1 MVLGNHLISVRRTEE
16 KDLAGIQENAILGS
30 SCFKNQMARCKSQS
44 ILIIAALLS
53 IVTIL
58 SNNVNAQTQS
68 SPHNLSAASAKD
80 LFSAIAATV
89 GVAGGLAGLAKFF
102 SDRQEKETR
111 EWQKVSIYRVLSEN
125 ESKPIRFTQIRDS
138 HRAEGG
144 SVNVRRKDLEEKE
157 IRRALLEMKASGIVK
172 FYPDDSFKL
181 DIIEPKLDLAVE
193 FQRASIAIDKVIGE
207 APPFTYSLKEAASQI
222 AEIVGENKKRMIATL
237 LQSVKA
243 GYFVLNDSGK
253 IASIADAFDQPQ

>member
-1 MVLGNHLISVRRTEE
+1 MWIAAPIATVHDEHICHELTAVARINLATRRWLSDRNRSAAVVLGNHLISVRRTEE

-157 IRRALLEMKASGIVK
+157 IRRALLG
-172 FYPDDSFKL
+172 KL
-181 DIIEPKLDLAVE
+181 W
-193 FQRASIAIDKVIGE
+193 
-207 APPFTYSLKEAASQI
+207 
-222 AEIVGENKKRMIATL
+222 ATR
-237 LQSVKA
+237 S
-243 GYFVLNDSGK
+243 
-253 IASIADAFDQPQ
+253 